1 MVFDF
6 DVCIIIILIN
16 IDTNKSLSETY
27 ELKKNIYKTLHVET
41 KLKTKMISQTQ
52 EKIRYVTIPPMLF
65 LLKLYDK

>member
-52 EKIRYVTIPPMLF
+52 KKTATLPFHPCYF
-65 LLKLYDK
+65 F